1 MRCSVFHDQMENA
14 MQRNSRIGSDS
25 ILAFYCVTASANVSM
40 THNARQ
46 ALASYYE
53 PALRVKISKLTA

>member
-1 MRCSVFHDQMENA
+1 MENA